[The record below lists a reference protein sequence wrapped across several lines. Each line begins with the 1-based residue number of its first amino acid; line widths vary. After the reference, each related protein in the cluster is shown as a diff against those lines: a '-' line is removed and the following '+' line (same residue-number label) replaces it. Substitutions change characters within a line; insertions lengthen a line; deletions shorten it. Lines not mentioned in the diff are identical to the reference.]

1 MFRTRLSVRCA
12 AKDGTILATA
22 RAKADTVERALTD
35 WGARQL
41 KLGRALVEWT
51 RHTSRR
57 SQVDNARVAGDH
69 ELLFELHAAGER

>member
-1 MFRTRLSVRCA
+1 MLRTRLSARWA
-12 AKDGTILATA
+12 AEGESILAAT

-35 WGARQL
+35 EGAGQL

-57 SQVDNARVAGDH
+57 SQVDNAWVAGDH

>member
-1 MFRTRLSVRCA
+1 MLRTRLSARWA
-12 AKDGTILATA
+12 AEGESILAAA

-35 WGARQL
+35 EGAGQL
-41 KLGRALVEWT
+41 KLGRAPVEWT